1 MHNVDHRE
9 DSSSASMA
17 LTQQQFEN
25 LVDRLESDA
34 DRSPTLYK
42 LKLGVFALLGYF
54 YIAAI
59 LLLLLAAAGLIVAV
73 IIAGKSA
80 VLVKL
85 IIPIVVLIGLVLKS
99 LWIKLAAPQGRR
111 TTKREHP
118 RLFAVIDEVR
128 RAAGAPRAH
137 EVQLTNDLNAAIVQ
151 VPRLGLFGWHKNYL
165 ILGLPL
171 LQIMSLDEFKAVL
184 AHEFGH
190 LSGAHGRFGAWIYRV
205 RAGWS
210 RLSESLQRQEHWG
223 QFLFVPFFNWYA
235 PRFAAYSF
243 VQARQQEYEADRLA
257 AETVGAGALANAL
270 VRLNLKGEDLERSY
284 WPSIFKA
291 ADDQPTPNVTPFR
304 GLMSAERRG
313 FLPEAAEQL
322 RQALER
328 TTSTADTH
336 PSLRDR
342 LAALRRPAAVPG
354 EIACSAAEAL
364 FGAQLDELAA
374 QFDRDW
380 SGAVDEWWRNRH
392 AHVQNGRAKLEAL
405 ATKHEQL
412 NDVELYE
419 YALLVEEFEERDKAF
434 EIYKTLVLERGA
446 KQGAK
451 YAYARLLLEQDGNAA
466 IALLEEVM
474 RDMPEATLPACDL
487 IVGYLHAHGRQKEAQ
502 PYIDRY
508 YARQHQEHKAR
519 AARETVRT
527 TDVYLPATLSDQSK
541 TALTALLARHR
552 KEIKAA
558 YVVRKRTAE
567 GEAPLHVVGILRRSP
582 FYKLESSD
590 AYRRLIHQLAA
601 QANVKEELLFIG
613 IGGEH
618 KGFIKAFKRV
628 AGSRVV

>member
-1 MHNVDHRE
+1 
-9 DSSSASMA
+9 MA
-17 LTQQQFEN
+17 LTQQQFED
-25 LVDRLESDA
+25 LVDQLEADA
-34 DRSPTLYK
+34 DRSPAVYK
-42 LKLGVFALLGYF
+42 VKLGAFALLGYF

-73 IIAGKSA
+73 IVSGKSA
-80 VLVKL
+80 LLVKL
-85 IIPIVVLIGLVLKS
+85 IIPIVVLIGLVLKA
-99 LWIKLAAPQGRR
+99 LWVKLAAPQGQRM
-111 TTKREHP
+111 TQREQP
-118 RLFAVIDEVR
+118 QLFAVIDEIR

-210 RLSESLQRQEHWG
+210 RLSESLQQQEHWG

-243 VQARQQEYEADRLA
+243 VQARQQEYEADQLA
-257 AETVGAGALANAL
+257 AETVGAGALASAL
-270 VRLNLKGEDLERSY
+270 VRLNLKAEDLERSY

-291 ADDQPTPNVTPFR
+291 ADDQPTPDVTPFR

-328 TTSTADTH
+328 KTSTADTH

-354 EIACSAAEAL
+354 EIAASAAEAL
-364 FGAQLDELAA
+364 LGAQLGELAA
-374 QFDRDW
+374 QFDREW
-380 SGAVDEWWRNRH
+380 SGSVDDWWRNRH
-392 AHVQNGRAKLEAL
+392 AHVQNGRAKLAAL
-405 ATKHEQL
+405 ATKPREQQ
-412 NDVELYE
+412 NDVELFE
-419 YALLVEEFEERDKAF
+419 YALLVEEFEDRDKAF
-434 EIYKTLVLERGA
+434 EIYETLVLERGA

-451 YAYARLLLEQDGNAA
+451 YAYARLKLEQDGDAA

-487 IVGYLHAHGRQKEAQ
+487 IVGYLHTHGRQKEAQ

-508 YARQHQEHKAR
+508 YARQQQEHKAR
-519 AARETVRT
+519 VARETVRT

-541 TALTALLARHR
+541 TALTVALARHR

-558 YVVRKRTAE
+558 YLVRKKTAE
-567 GEAPLHVVGILRRSP
+567 GEPPLHVVGILRRSP

-590 AYRRLIHQLAA
+590 AHQRLIHQLATQTNA
-601 QANVKEELLFIG
+601 TEEILFIG
-613 IGGEH
+613 IGSED
-618 KGFIKAFKRV
+618 KGFIKVFKKV
-628 AGSRVV
+628 AGSRIA

>member
-1 MHNVDHRE
+1 
-9 DSSSASMA
+9 MA
-17 LTQQQFEN
+17 LTQQQFEE
-25 LVDRLESDA
+25 LVDRLEADA
-34 DRSPTLYK
+34 DRSPAFYK
-42 LKLGVFALLGYF
+42 LKLGAFALLGYF

-59 LLLLLAAAGLIVAV
+59 LLLLRAAAGLVVGIIVS
-73 IIAGKSA
+73 GKNA
-80 VLVKL
+80 LLVKV

-99 LWIKLAAPQGRR
+99 LWVKLAAPQGRR
-111 TTKREHP
+111 MTPRAHP
-118 RLFAVIDEVR
+118 RLFEAVDEVR
-128 RAAGAPRAH
+128 RAAGAPRVH

-151 VPRLGLFGWHKNYL
+151 LPRLGLFGWHKNYL

-190 LSGAHGRFGAWIYRV
+190 LSGAHGRFGAWIYRA

-210 RLSESLQRQEHWG
+210 RLNESLQQQGHWG

-257 AETVGAGALANAL
+257 AETVGAGPLAAAL
-270 VRLNLKGEDLERSY
+270 VRLNLKAEDLERSY

-291 ADDQPTPNVTPFR
+291 ADDEPTPNVTPFR

-313 FLPEAAEQL
+313 FLPQAAEQL

-328 TTSTADTH
+328 QTSTADTH

-354 EIACSAAEAL
+354 EIDGSAAEAL
-364 FGAQLDELAA
+364 FGAQLADLAA
-374 QFDRDW
+374 QFDREWRGTVED
-380 SGAVDEWWRNRH
+380 WWRNRH
-392 AHVQNGRAKLEAL
+392 AHVQDGRAKL
-405 ATKHEQL
+405 ATLGARPREQL
-412 NDVELYE
+412 DDVELYE
-419 YALLVEEFEERDKAF
+419 YALVVEELEDRNKAF
-434 EIYKTLVLERGA
+434 AIYKMLVLERGA
-446 KQGAK
+446 KRGAK
-451 YAYARLLLEQDGNAA
+451 YAYARLLLEHDGNAA

-487 IVGYLHAHGRQKEAQ
+487 VVGYLHTHGRQKEAQ

-508 YARQHQEHKAR
+508 YARQLEEHKAR
-519 AARETVRT
+519 VARETVRT
-527 TDVYLPATLSDQSK
+527 TDVYLPETLSDQSK
-541 TALTALLARHR
+541 IALAAALARHR

-558 YVVRKRTAE
+558 FLVRKKTAE
-567 GEAPLHVVGILRRSP
+567 GEAPLHVVGILRRSG
-582 FYKLESSD
+582 FLKLEASD
-590 AYRRLIHQLAA
+590 AGQRLINQLATET
-601 QANVKEELLFIG
+601 QAAEELLFLG

-618 KGFIKAFKRV
+618 KGFVKAFKKV
-628 AGSRVV
+628 AGSRIA

>member
-1 MHNVDHRE
+1 
-9 DSSSASMA
+9 MA
-17 LTQQQFEN
+17 LTQQQFED
-25 LVDRLESDA
+25 LVDQLEADA
-34 DRSPTLYK
+34 DRSPTVYK
-42 LKLGVFALLGYF
+42 LKLGAFALLGYF

-73 IIAGKSA
+73 IVSGKSA
-80 VLVKL
+80 LLVKL

-99 LWIKLAAPQGRR
+99 LWVKLAAPQGRR
-111 TTKREHP
+111 MTKREQP
-118 RLFAVIDEVR
+118 RLFGAIEEVR

-184 AHEFGH
+184 AHELGH

-210 RLSESLQRQEHWG
+210 RLSESLQQQQHWG

-257 AETVGAGALANAL
+257 AETVGAGALASAL

-291 ADDQPTPNVTPFR
+291 ADDQPTPNATPFR
-304 GLMSAERRG
+304 GLMSVERRG

-328 TTSTADTH
+328 KTSTADTH

-342 LAALRRPAAVPG
+342 LAALRRPAAVPA
-354 EIACSAAEAL
+354 EIAGSAAEAL
-364 FGAQLDELAA
+364 FGAQLGELAA
-374 QFDRDW
+374 QFDREW
-380 SGAVDEWWRNRH
+380 SGAVGDWWRNRH
-392 AHVQNGRAKLEAL
+392 AHVQNGRAKLAAL
-405 ATKHEQL
+405 AGKPREQF

-419 YALLVEEFEERDKAF
+419 YALLVEEFEDHTRAF

-466 IALLEEVM
+466 IAMLEEVM
-474 RDMPEATLPACDL
+474 RDWPEATLPACDL
-487 IVGYLHAHGRQKEAQ
+487 IVGYLLKHGREKEVQ
-502 PYIDRY
+502 PYVDRY
-508 YARQHQEHKAR
+508 YGRQQQEHKAR
-519 AARETVRT
+519 VARETVRT
-527 TDVYLPATLSDQSK
+527 TDVYLPATLSAESK
-541 TALTALLARHR
+541 TALTAVLARHR
-552 KEIKAA
+552 REIKAA
-558 YVVRKRTAE
+558 YLVRKKTAE
-567 GEAPLHVVGILRRSP
+567 GEPPLHVVGILRRSP

-590 AYRRLIHQLAA
+590 AYQRLIQQLAA
-601 QANVKEELLFIG
+601 QTNVTEDLLFIG
-613 IGGEH
+613 IGGEY
-618 KGFIKAFKRV
+618 KGFIKTFKKV
-628 AGSRVV
+628 AGSRIA